1 MGRERIRQMESESKS
16 VQVEEQQQAAQ
27 ESTTISAAPSNLN
40 GRQQAVIAM
49 QRTSGNAAVMRALAQ
64 RNYGAEGGP
73 IDDQTT
79 SQINSARSGGQA
91 LDAGT
96 AAKMGS
102 TMGADFSGVKVHTD
116 STSDTLN
123 RTLNAKAFTTGNDI
137 FFQKGAYNPGSS
149 EGDHLLSHELTHVVQ
164 QGGSSP
170 SGSLTLGPANDSYE
184 SEAESVASNV
194 DSGVQRAPGNDM
206 EEEKE

>member
-1 MGRERIRQMESESKS
+1 MGRERTRQMESEFKS

-27 ESTTISAAPSNLN
+27 ESTTIAAPSHLSE
-40 GRQQAVIAM
+40 RQQAVISM

-73 IDDQTT
+73 IDDQTAT
-79 SQINSARSGGQA
+79 QINSARSGGQA

-96 AAKMGS
+96 AQKMSS

-137 FFQKGAYNPGSS
+137 FFQKGAYNPGTS
-149 EGDHLLSHELTHVVQ
+149 EGDHLLGHELTHVVQ

-184 SEAESVASNV
+184 SEAESVASSV
-194 DSGVQRAPGNDM
+194 DSGVQRAPEDEM
-206 EEEKE
+206 EEDK